1 MEYIALYF
9 KELISL
15 ANEMSPYLLFG
26 FFFAG
31 LLKVFFPQRMLTR
44 YMGSSTASSAFFAS
58 LLGVPM
64 PLCSCGVLPTGI
76 SLFKNGASK
85 GATTSFLISTPQ
97 TGIDSILVTYS
108 MLGLPFAI
116 IRPLAALLTGFLGGI
131 LTNRF
136 VPATENQRPA
146 GYVSGGKEDPR
157 TIGFML
163 KYAFVDFLQDIS
175 KWLIIGLLLAAMIS
189 VLIPDDFFASSYTYP
204 FVGMIFVLLASVP
217 MYICA
222 TASVPLAAVLLAKG
236 LAPGAV
242 FVLLMAGPATNAAT
256 ITVLFKTIGKI
267 ATTIYLATIVV
278 GALLTGFI
286 LNFLPPEWFHTAH
299 LHHGHD
305 HGTVLP
311 HWLGVGS
318 SVILGLLIVNAL
330 YKKHQSQKIESM
342 NPDSS
347 INPSSVLIKVEG
359 MECNHCK
366 RSVETNLLKVINIQE
381 VTADINSGTV
391 HIKGAD
397 VDLIAVKT
405 MVEDLG
411 YSFKGKV

>member
-1 MEYIALYF
+1 
-9 KELISL
+9 
-15 ANEMSPYLLFG
+15 MSPYLLFG

-97 TGIDSILVTYS
+97 TGVDSILVTYS

-131 LTNRF
+131 LTNQF
-136 VPATENQRPA
+136 VPSTKNNRPA
-146 GYVSGGKEDPR
+146 AYESGGKEDPR

-189 VLIPDDFFASSYTYP
+189 VLIPDDFFATSYTYP
-204 FVGMIFVLLASVP
+204 FVGMLFVLLASVP

-267 ATTIYLATIVV
+267 ATIIYLATIVV

-286 LNFLPPEWFHTAH
+286 LNFLPTEWFQTTH

-305 HGTVLP
+305 HSTVLP

-330 YKKHQSQKIESM
+330 YKKYQSQKIVSM
-342 NPDSS
+342 NPDFS
-347 INPSSVLIKVEG
+347 IDPSSVLIKVEG

-366 RSVETNLLKVINIQE
+366 RSVETNLLKVKDIQE
-381 VTADINSGTV
+381 VTADINSGIV